1 MNTNNH
7 IDLEKQFPEL
17 SNPNLTL
24 NRIAEAFVAPEYAR
38 AAFGLIRELLR
49 GTGTDSRFGL
59 ATVITAPHD
68 YSNLIMTISQWWFL
82 NFHIAES
89 ESLEE
94 GDDVEEIVPLDY
106 ETVLDREK
114 DDKEAEEKE
123 ASEANAEANTEANAE
138 AGAEDAIGENDD
150 DDDDVD
156 FDDDDELIE
165 ATFYQ
170 VGTFLFDSTIIPHE
184 TIFDREDIDC
194 YAYDYPE
201 ERISAERFYW
211 ARLVWEPEDL
221 SNGDLVTALRSSMEF
236 LLANH
241 GDETPFAEHHDADFA
256 LLVLDEALCERAL
269 SATDFGDVII
279 IEGSNDEE

>member
-1 MNTNNH
+1 MMNNNNNH
-7 IDLEKQFPEL
+7 VDLVKQFPEL
-17 SNPNLTL
+17 TNPHRTL

-38 AAFGLIRELLR
+38 AAFALIRDLVR
-49 GTGTDSRFGL
+49 GSGTDARFGES
-59 ATVITAPHD
+59 TVITAPHD

-82 NFHIAES
+82 NFHIAEAD
-89 ESLEE
+89 SLEE

-114 DDKEAEEKE
+114 EDADDDDAEEV
-123 ASEANAEANTEANAE
+123 
-138 AGAEDAIGENDD
+138 EDAADGDD
-150 DDDDVD
+150 DDDDD
-156 FDDDDELIE
+156 FDDDELVE

-170 VGTFLFDSTIIPHE
+170 VGTFLLDSTILPHE
-184 TIFDREDIDC
+184 TIFEREDIDC

-221 SNGDLVTALRSSMEF
+221 ALEDLKTALRSTMEF

-241 GDETPFAEHHDADFA
+241 GNETPFAEHHDADFA
-256 LLVLDEALCERAL
+256 QLVMDEALCERAL
-269 SATDFGDVII
+269 AATDFGDVII
-279 IEGSNDEE
+279 IEGDNDSE